1 MAAEDRRRNRSQ
13 GIIPRT
19 PKVTGV
25 KAAVADAKKTA
36 EKIAFLP
43 TTAGEVERF
52 KRIALL
58 ATTDPDAYY
67 AAVVPFCNEVVQQD
81 YQHRPADAATVEEMQ
96 RNEAIRLAAKT
107 LGQDAMANYRG
118 KRQ

>member
-1 MAAEDRRRNRSQ
+1 M
-13 GIIPRT
+13 PR
-19 PKVTGV
+19 
-25 KAAVADAKKTA
+25 TA

-67 AAVVPFCNEVVQQD
+67 AAVVPFCNEVYSRIMSTTQ
-81 YQHRPADAATVEEMQ
+81 PSAATVKKCSGLKQ
-96 RNEAIRLAAKT
+96 S
-107 LGQDAMANYRG
+107 D
-118 KRQ
+118 